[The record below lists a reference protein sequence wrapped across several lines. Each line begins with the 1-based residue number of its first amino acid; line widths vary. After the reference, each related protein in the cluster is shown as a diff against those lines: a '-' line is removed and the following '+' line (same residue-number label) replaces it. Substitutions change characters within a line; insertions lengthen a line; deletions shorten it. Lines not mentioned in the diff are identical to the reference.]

1 MPSSLSEAAYLL
13 PRHGIQAIRRC
24 AALSLAFRSGGL
36 DPLGGDPSGGGG
48 PLDRAGKPRQDR
60 IAADKDCGNNV
71 TGIGNL
77 GLAVA

>member
-1 MPSSLSEAAYLL
+1 MTSSPPSPE
-13 PRHGIQAIRRC
+13 
-24 AALSLAFRSGGL
+24 
-36 DPLGGDPSGGGG
+36 PLGADSSGGGG
-48 PLDRAGKPRQDR
+48 PLDRVGKPRQDR